1 MLDADGVQRI
11 VDRIV
16 EERAIARTVTAP
28 PGLEAVR
35 RVRQDGTGILFLLNH
50 RPDDVTLSAAGTD
63 LLDGSGHG
71 PETVVPAGGVRVLL
85 EAATA

>member
-1 MLDADGVQRI
+1 MLDQDGVQRI
-11 VDRIV
+11 VDRVV
-16 EERAIARTVTAP
+16 EERAVPRTVTAP

-35 RVRQDGTGILFLLNH
+35 RVRDDGSGVLFLINH
-50 RPDDVTLSAAGTD
+50 RDDDVTVVASGTD
-63 LLDGSGHG
+63 LLDGSGQG

>member
-1 MLDADGVQRI
+1 M
-11 VDRIV
+11 DRIV

-35 RVRQDGTGILFLLNH
+35 RVRQDGVGILFLLNH
-50 RPDDVTLSAAGTD
+50 TSGDVALSAGGTD
-63 LLDGSGHG
+63 LLDGSAHG

-85 EAATA
+85 EEATA